1 MLNWI
6 PNVQILNLD
15 DDEAN
20 EIFVRQRNSPLQVLE
35 FSNGQLVK
43 AWEAKFGATGAIA
56 GDITNDG
63 RVDIVTAN
71 SLGPESEICLF
82 MVYEFGGVTLMNT
95 FNFSGPA
102 FHTCGDNSM
111 KIGDI
116 DDDGQNE
123 LVFVYMI
130 NVDSPAQRSSLAVFR
145 NDVLIFNA
153 DTGYRSSHVVAFGD
167 YDNDATHSEST
178 DLIMD

>member
-1 MLNWI
+1 
-6 PNVQILNLD
+6 
-15 DDEAN
+15 
-20 EIFVRQRNSPLQVLE
+20 
-35 FSNGQLVK
+35 
-43 AWEAKFGATGAIA
+43 
-56 GDITNDG
+56 
-63 RVDIVTAN
+63 
-71 SLGPESEICLF
+71 
-82 MVYEFGGVTLMNT
+82 
-95 FNFSGPA
+95 
-102 FHTCGDNSM
+102 M